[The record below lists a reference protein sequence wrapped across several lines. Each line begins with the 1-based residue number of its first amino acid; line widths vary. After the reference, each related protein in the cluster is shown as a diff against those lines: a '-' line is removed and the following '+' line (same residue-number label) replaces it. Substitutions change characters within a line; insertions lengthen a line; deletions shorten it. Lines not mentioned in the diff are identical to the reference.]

1 MRRPSLRLAGLA
13 ALAALVV
20 QTSPAQAQLT
30 SSGMNCSSGGAVG
43 LMAALA
49 CGGGYNGNN
58 MNQQGAVT
66 SQMSSDFSTFT
77 GAGTWWSYLGDAN
90 FSGQTNGTVSLDNPM
105 TGYFVVLLK
114 SSNQFSYYL
123 YNGGTAGISTID
135 FTDAGTA
142 VNKNGQVQGL
152 SHASVYSWDGPTP
165 PVTTT
170 PEPGT
175 IALVASG
182 LAGLAVVRRKRQ

>member
-123 YNGGTAGISTID
+123 YNGGTAGLSTTD
-135 FTDAGTA
+135 FPDAGTPA
-142 VNKNGQVQGL
+142 NQNPPPQR
-152 SHASVYSWDGPTP
+152 ASPLP
-165 PVTTT
+165 PSRWHSPRPPHTTT
-170 PEPGT
+170 T
-175 IALVASG
+175 
-182 LAGLAVVRRKRQ
+182 

>member
-49 CGGGYNGNN
+49 CGGGSNGNN
-58 MNQQGAVT
+58 MNQEGGVT
-66 SQMSSDFSTFT
+66 AQMSSDFSTFT

-152 SHASVYSWDGPTP
+152 SHSSVYSWDGPTP
-165 PVTTT
+165 PVTTS

-175 IALVASG
+175 IAPVAARLAVLVARP
-182 LAGLAVVRRKRQ
+182 VQH

>member
-1 MRRPSLRLAGLA
+1 MRRPSLRLAGLD

-142 VNKNGQVQGL
+142 GNKDGQGQGL
-152 SHASVYSWDGPTP
+152 SPAAVFRLGR
-165 PVTTT
+165 
-170 PEPGT
+170 PEPPGAHAPGART
-175 IALVASG
+175 KAL
-182 LAGLAVVRRKRQ
+182 